1 MPAAGREFDPRK
13 VNLSEALQPGVLCF
27 RCNLCGE
34 ISLVPAE
41 ELGRELQSCS
51 SCSSTSRERAIIRA
65 LSLGLFA
72 EVLALP
78 DFPLRRDL
86 RGFGMSDSGR
96 YAARLAEKLDYENTF
111 YHKEPRVDVGVEV
124 VPPHLIEK
132 ADFII
137 SSEVFEHVLP
147 PVARAFEN
155 VYKMLKPG
163 GLFVLTVPYG
173 LHPKTIEHF
182 PDLHDFTLI
191 ERPGASPNLRNVTRE
206 GEVQEFDNVVMHI
219 GDGATLEMRVFAEAD
234 LLQHLTIA
242 GFEAIHVHRTP
253 DFRHGVWWPE
263 PCSLPITARKPA

>member
-1 MPAAGREFDPRK
+1 M
-13 VNLSEALQPGVLCF
+13 NLPETLEPGVLCF

-34 ISLVPAE
+34 LSLVPAE
-41 ELGRELQSCS
+41 NLGRELQSCS

-65 LSLGLFA
+65 LSLGLFGT
-72 EVLALP
+72 VLPLP
-78 DFPLRRDL
+78 DFPVRPDL

-96 YAARLAEKLDYENTF
+96 YATRLAEKLGYQNTF
-111 YHKEPRVDVGVEV
+111 YHKEPRVDVGAEALPPDLVEN
-124 VPPHLIEK
+124 

-147 PVARAFEN
+147 PVARAFDN

-173 LHPKTIEHF
+173 LHATTIEHF

-191 ERPGASPNLRNVTRE
+191 DRPGTPPRLRNVTRE
-206 GEVQEFDNVVMHI
+206 GEVQEFDDVVLHI
-219 GDGATLEMRVFAEAD
+219 GDGSTLEMRVFAEAD
-234 LLQHLTIA
+234 LLQHLTAA
-242 GFEAIHVHRTP
+242 GFEAIQVHRTP